1 MSTMYNF
8 WKNIRWFGEFL
19 LLFGLFLMSLYTFTC
34 SFYGCFVLSIHLNN
48 YVADQNKSHC
58 YFCSLVTFTYAW
70 VFFPVATVRILKNI
84 LCLYTDTVIGEF
96 QKRYKTTRI
105 NCNEFL
111 LLLNFIEFFFVC
123 SFSLFRVL
131 TCNRTYSNGAFF
143 IQPFHKIVTLSYTV
157 FVLSRMVYDV
167 FVSKIFDNYF

>member
-111 LLLNFIEFFFVC
+111 LLLNFIEFFFC
-123 SFSLFRVL
+123 L
-131 TCNRTYSNGAFF
+131 
-143 IQPFHKIVTLSYTV
+143 
-157 FVLSRMVYDV
+157 
-167 FVSKIFDNYF
+167 FVSIISDLNMQPNIFQWRIFYSVISQDSNTEFLYGFCIVENGLWCFCFKNIW